1 MNRTRRA
8 PPSAKLGTDRRLRL
22 LSRLWPSWPPLRLA
36 RLPGST
42 RESAAAR
49 LIHDA
54 ESAAEWRAGLVR
66 IVVSVFLLLALFIA
80 VDEVPRGDLLILR
93 QIRAAEVTLTL
104 FGMVGLV
111 GAWMASRRLATRTLP
126 VATATADAVLILGN
140 LAYNHWSSG
149 VAGDFF
155 SAFPVVWVIP
165 IALAASAIHYRPR
178 LQAYVAAIYVL
189 GLGAIAVF
197 AGHLDVAMRTEAL
210 AELGLLFG
218 QPPNG
223 IRIVMLMTA
232 ALILILVARQGRS
245 LLERA
250 VRETT
255 LRLNLTRYLPGELA
269 PILSEDGFASLRAG
283 RRIRATLLFVDI
295 RDSSALAETMDPGR
309 LAVFISAFR
318 RRVMRA
324 AAAHGGVVDKF
335 LGDGALILF
344 GVPAANDSDAARAIA
359 CARTLFDLVER
370 WNAKRRFDPPVR
382 VGIGIHTGE
391 VFCGVVGD
399 EARLEFTVLGETVNI
414 GARVEQT
421 TKVVDEPLLA
431 SQEAVE
437 AAGDTD
443 NWALIDHP
451 PLRGVTRRIQLMK
464 PVQPSDAL
472 PAS

>member
-1 MNRTRRA
+1 V
-8 PPSAKLGTDRRLRL
+8 
-22 LSRLWPSWPPLRLA
+22 
-36 RLPGST
+36 
-42 RESAAAR
+42 AAR
-49 LIHDA
+49 LILDA

-66 IVVSVFLLLALFIA
+66 IVVSIFLLLALFVA
-80 VDEVPRGDLLILR
+80 VGDIPRDDIIVHR

-104 FGMVGLV
+104 FGVVGIV
-111 GAWMASRRLATRTLP
+111 GAWLARKRLATRALP
-126 VATATADAVLILGN
+126 IATATADAILILGN
-140 LAYNHWSSG
+140 LAWNHWSSG
-149 VAGDFF
+149 IAGDFYA
-155 SAFPVVWVIP
+155 AFPIVWVIP

-178 LQAYVAAIYVL
+178 LQAYVAAIYVI
-189 GLGAIAVF
+189 GLGAIAIF
-197 AGHLDVAMRTEAL
+197 AGHLDFELRGQAL
-210 AELGLLFG
+210 AELDLLFG
-218 QPPNG
+218 PPPNA
-223 IRIVMLMTA
+223 IRIAMIMIA
-232 ALILILVARQGRS
+232 GLILILVARQGRS

-255 LRLNLTRYLPGELA
+255 LRLNLTRYLPSELA
-269 PILSEDGFASLRAG
+269 PILSEEGFSSLRAG
-283 RRIRATLLFVDI
+283 RRIRVTLLFVDI
-295 RDSSALAETMDPGR
+295 RDSSALAESMDPGR

-344 GVPAANDSDAARAIA
+344 GVPAASQSDAVRALA

-399 EARLEFTVLGETVNI
+399 EARLEFTVLGESVNI

-437 AAGDTD
+437 AAGETAH
-443 NWALIDHP
+443 WMLIDHP

-464 PVQPSDAL
+464 PVQPSVAL